1 MEDQGGEEVRVV
13 FEWNFLQDIGFPS
26 EDVERCLQESVEA
39 VLATAMWDEIMVPQW
54 INDICEKSMKALM
67 ELNRPYKFIG
77 MFPSYFLI

>member
-1 MEDQGGEEVRVV
+1 MNRI
-13 FEWNFLQDIGFPS
+13 LQDIGFPS

-39 VLATAMWDEIMVPQW
+39 VLQTAMWDEIMVPQW

-77 MFPSYFLI
+77 MLPSYFLI